1 MCSNECKKLY
11 NQKAKRFLEFSNN
24 LLWVVG
30 LSRVDALV
38 HGTRLGLYDLV
49 ARVSVCIAFIAWSLL
64 QAEGGAWLV

>member
-1 MCSNECKKLY
+1 MSARSYTIRKQSAFWNS
-11 NQKAKRFLEFSNN
+11 ATIFFG
-24 LLWVVG
+24 LL
-30 LSRVDALV
+30 VDALV